1 MSRINIAIPRWQ
13 GERELVELQL
23 VALFYCENFS
33 VWVYEGLLL
42 TFRTLFY
49 PALVFTFVDKRH
61 GETVV
66 GEEEVAGESTP
77 LLRG

>member
-1 MSRINIAIPRWQ
+1 VRITRS
-13 GERELVELQL
+13 GYMRS
-23 VALFYCENFS
+23 F
-33 VWVYEGLLL
+33 LL

-49 PALVFTFVDKRH
+49 PALVFTFVDRRH

-66 GEEEVAGESTP
+66 DEEEVSGESTP